1 MTVRIFAAE
10 DRLDVQIRPRI
21 RWLSLIAAAG
31 LLLVLVS
38 VGVVPALTGVQAAL
52 LTGKSFGG
60 FLVGA
65 IAAAII
71 TAVVLYSMLK
81 TFFGTERLLLTAT
94 EIEVQSRLFGSVT
107 ERFATPNTNV
117 EKLRVEESWNGEQNT
132 PVERALRFECAG
144 ETITFAAGAERDDAF
159 AILEAMKKIYDF
171 PVVEDL
177 KEDPL
182 AENHLNHQ

>member
-1 MTVRIFAAE
+1 MIAAE
-10 DRLDVQIRPRI
+10 DRLDVQVRPKI

-94 EIEVQSRLFGSVT
+94 DLEVQSRLFGSVT
-107 ERFATPNTNV
+107 ERLAIPNANV
-117 EKLRVEESWNGEQNT
+117 EKLRVEESWSGEKGT
-132 PVERALRFECAG
+132 PVERALRFDCAG
-144 ETITFAAGAERDDAF
+144 ETITFAAGAERNDAF
-159 AILEAMKKIYDF
+159 AILEAMKKLYDF
-171 PVVEDL
+171 PVAENL
-177 KEDPL
+177 KEEPPP
-182 AENHLNHQ
+182 ENNLNHQ